1 MFSYLPRLLQ
11 AANSG
16 LRPTGLESPGTVRNG
31 ALPPSLFRR
40 DFCTPECPV
49 FHRFRI
55 RNLHFFQEQAQER
68 PKGGFYPS
76 THIFPSLRKFGGV
89 LINIDSDG

>member
-16 LRPTGLESPGTVRNG
+16 LRPTGLESPGTVGNG

-55 RNLHFFQEQAQER
+55 RNPAFFPKAGAGTAKRRFLPVHAHFFPAS
-68 PKGGFYPS
+68 GNSAAF
-76 THIFPSLRKFGGV
+76 
-89 LINIDSDG
+89 